1 MENTITLFFYGQ
13 QRRIPLGGRVTVM
26 CREYGGAVGERA
38 TFTKLAARYAEF
50 VTDTGSRIKVYGIED
65 YRSGKYDL
73 FDGHHV
79 GAGWKKNG
87 WFVDPDENAELDTIR
102 HAEYTHYNPKTFNY
116 ERRDR

>member
-1 MENTITLFFYGQ
+1 MENTITLYFYGNP
-13 QRRIPLGGRVTVM
+13 RTLSIGGRVTVM
-26 CREYGGAVGERA
+26 CRKYGGTVGERA
-38 TFTKLAARYAEF
+38 TFTKLASRYAEF

-73 FDGHHV
+73 FDGHRV

-87 WFVDPDENAELDTIR
+87 WVVDPDESAELDQIQ

-116 ERRDR
+116 ETRDR